1 MENLY
6 CHIKASLRHEKCL
19 SKRISPKWDFHSNF
33 TEGVHTASHKS
44 RLTEA
49 TWNVNE
55 PARALLEPVTL
66 LRDLGP
72 VTYALCC
79 PR

>member
-19 SKRISPKWDFHSNF
+19 SKRISPKRDFHSNF

-49 TWNVNE
+49 TWNVN
-55 PARALLEPVTL
+55 
-66 LRDLGP
+66 
-72 VTYALCC
+72 
-79 PR
+79 